1 MERFPVKPPTIFV
14 SIVAY
19 NDSLLWNTV
28 ADCILKATYPEALT
42 IAVIDQSTSPK
53 TDGIPDQVKYVHLD
67 AKFGRGP
74 CWARSLA
81 LSLCENEDYV
91 LQIDSHSLFDTG
103 WDEYVVYMIEGLK
116 KRSPKPMLSNYPCP
130 FDLVPDGFTKRPSP
144 DCALVMRPREG
155 AEITEDNPAFGLVAV
170 PTKTDI
176 PILGFHV
183 GGGFIFAPR
192 KLFLEVP
199 YDPALYFL
207 GEEHDIAIRAWTNG
221 WDIYHAPEV
230 PIYHLYNDKE
240 TNTKPRVLHWDAAED
255 EKRKVR
261 WWQHNERSKARLRAM
276 LYEGADLGVYGLGTQ
291 RSLQEFAEFSGIDYL
306 NRVIN
311 R

>member
-1 MERFPVKPPTIFV
+1 
-14 SIVAY
+14 
-19 NDSLLWNTV
+19 
-28 ADCILKATYPEALT
+28 
-42 IAVIDQSTSPK
+42 
-53 TDGIPDQVKYVHLD
+53 
-67 AKFGRGP
+67 
-74 CWARSLA
+74 
-81 LSLCENEDYV
+81 
-91 LQIDSHSLFDTG
+91 
-103 WDEYVVYMIEGLK
+103 
-116 KRSPKPMLSNYPCP
+116 
-130 FDLVPDGFTKRPSP
+130 
-144 DCALVMRPREG
+144 
-155 AEITEDNPAFGLVAV
+155 
-170 PTKTDI
+170 
-176 PILGFHV
+176 
-183 GGGFIFAPR
+183 
-192 KLFLEVP
+192 LFLEVP